1 MSTFLELQANIKK
14 ALNQD
19 VQAKKLQF
27 MDLMAIMWILGQAK
41 DEAELRAVIEIYKS
55 DYSALND
62 VLEKEKSMQT
72 EAKEQDLQLIISA
85 FLQDDPIK
93 ATELLKFMSKNKN
106 AEIAEI
112 SEQFPE
118 IKKYLA

>member
-106 AEIAEI
+106 AEIVEI